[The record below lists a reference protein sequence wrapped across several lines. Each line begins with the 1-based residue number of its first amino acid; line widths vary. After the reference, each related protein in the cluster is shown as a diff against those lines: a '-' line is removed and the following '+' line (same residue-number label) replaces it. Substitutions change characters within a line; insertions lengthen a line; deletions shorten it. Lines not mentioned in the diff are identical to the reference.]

1 MSNVMGAVADGD
13 RLVEVAC
20 PNCGSRSRAPWAEER
35 GFTLTKC
42 ADCGLLYVSPRLRDD
57 LIDQAVRSGVHAEE
71 AQNLV
76 VTARR
81 DSNKVERYRKLFTRM
96 FADLWVRPSVS
107 WLDVGAGYG
116 EVIEA
121 VRSLA
126 PRDSLVRGLEPM
138 HPKAQSARLRG
149 LDIEEAYLSPEH
161 GPFDVVST
169 VDVFSHIPDFNAFLS
184 VVRQVVRPGGDFF
197 LETGNL
203 ADVSNRN
210 EFADELGL
218 PDHLVFAGESQLTQ
232 FLSRAG
238 FEIVEI
244 DRQRIDTPLF
254 FAKTVAK
261 KLLGRPAVVR
271 LPYSSGYRSLRIRAR
286 RSG

>member
-1 MSNVMGAVADGD
+1 
-13 RLVEVAC
+13 
-20 PNCGSRSRAPWAEER
+20 
-35 GFTLTKC
+35 
-42 ADCGLLYVSPRLRDD
+42 

-81 DSNKVERYRKLFTRM
+81 DGNKVERYRRLFARM
-96 FADLWVRPSVS
+96 FSDLWAKPSIS

-116 EVIEA
+116 EVLEA

-126 PRDSLVRGLEPM
+126 PRESMIKGLEPM

-149 LDIEEAYLSPEH
+149 FDIEEAYLSPDR

-169 VDVFSHIPDFNAFLS
+169 VDVFSHIPDFNEFMS
-184 VVRQVVRPGGDFF
+184 VVRQVIRPGGDFF

-203 ADVSNRN
+203 ADVSDRS

-218 PDHLVFAGESQLTQ
+218 PDHLVFAGESQISQ
-232 FLSRAG
+232 FLARAG

-261 KLLGRPAVVR
+261 KLLGRTAVIR
-271 LPYSSGYRSLRIRAR
+271 PPYSSAYRSLRIRAR
-286 RSG
+286 RVG